1 MVTLTYQERFK
12 TLNGVFDSFTDRTL
26 FSLQG
31 KGAFDELVSPLKVGK
46 ESNVFTAVKDKKK
59 VIVKIYRMQNCD
71 FNKMY
76 DYIKYDTRYLGLKGK
91 KRLIIFSWCQREFRN
106 LLKAREA
113 GVKAPTPIA
122 FKDNVLVME
131 CIGNRNPAP
140 KLKDQYPKDPDKFY
154 NLLITHVRRFYKA
167 GFVHGDLSE
176 FNILNYRDFP
186 VLIDF
191 SQASPLKSM
200 NSQELLERDI
210 KNINRF
216 FSRIGAKIKDDLKG
230 FITS

>member
-1 MVTLTYQERFK
+1 MSKEKFK
-12 TLNGVFDSFTDRTL
+12 TMGNVFDLHTEAAIFKLMSEGHFDG
-26 FSLQG
+26 LQSP
-31 KGAFDELVSPLKVGK
+31 VSIGK
-46 ESNVFTAVKDKKK
+46 EANIFTALKGKKK
-59 VIVKIYRMQNCD
+59 VIVKIYRLETCD

>member
-1 MVTLTYQERFK
+1 
-12 TLNGVFDSFTDRTL
+12 
-26 FSLQG
+26 
-31 KGAFDELVSPLKVGK
+31 
-46 ESNVFTAVKDKKK
+46 
-59 VIVKIYRMQNCD
+59 
-71 FNKMY
+71 
-76 DYIKYDTRYLGLKGK
+76 
-91 KRLIIFSWCQREFRN
+91 
-106 LLKAREA
+106 
-113 GVKAPTPIA
+113 
-122 FKDNVLVME
+122 ME